1 MVGRVW
7 LMVVRMVVVGMG
19 MGMGMRMVI
28 MVVVVVIVIIIIISV
43 VVKMRVVVV
52 RAVVVRAM
60 MRVVVN
66 MVIMRVLFLLPH
78 AVVHLSGPALHDALL
93 AFAAA
98 QIRESIGAHDQKASS
113 DSRPLECFGSRHV
126 SWRSY

>member
-1 MVGRVW
+1 
-7 LMVVRMVVVGMG
+7 
-19 MGMGMRMVI
+19 MVI
-28 MVVVVVIVIIIIISV
+28 EVVVVVMIVIIIIIISV

-78 AVVHLSGPALHDALL
+78 TVVHLPGPAFHDALL

-98 QIRESIGAHDQKASS
+98 QIREAVGAHDQKASS